1 MELRV
6 LKYFLTIAQEE
17 NFTKAAQL
25 LHITQPTL
33 SRQIAQLEEELGVQL
48 FIRSNHNLVLTDDGM
63 ILKCRAQEMIALSE
77 KTKQD
82 FLHKNE
88 NMEGLIS
95 IGSGEFLS
103 TKYLT
108 DCIAQFRKKYPRIR
122 YEIYS
127 GNAGYV
133 CDNIEK
139 GLFDVGMITE
149 PIDAKKYEFIS
160 MPVKEQW
167 GVLVKSDSPLAQK
180 EFVCPTDLADVVLI
194 TPLTEFQLDNIAK
207 WFGEYNGKIDIVAR
221 GNLLY
226 NEAMFAQS
234 GIGAVLGIKH
244 DCIYDG
250 LKFIPLFPQLENTT
264 ALIWKRDSVF
274 SSAVLAFIE
283 FAKQYLK
290 GIASDNL

>member
-6 LKYFLTIAQEE
+6 LKYFLAVAQEE

-48 FIRSNHNLVLTDDGM
+48 FIRSNHNLALTEDGM
-63 ILKCRAQEMIALSE
+63 ILKRRAQEMIALSE

-82 FLHKNE
+82 FLHRDE

-108 DCIAQFRKKYPRIR
+108 DCIAQFRKKYPRVR

-133 CDNIEK
+133 CDNIDK
-139 GLFDVGMITE
+139 GLFDIGLITE
-149 PIDAKKYEFIS
+149 PVDIKKYEFIS

-167 GVLVKSDSPLAQK
+167 GVLVKADSPLAQK
-180 EFVCPTDLADVVLI
+180 ETVCPADLADIPLI

-207 WFGEYNGKIDIVAR
+207 WFGAYNGKIDITAR

-244 DCIYDG
+244 DCTYDG
-250 LKFIPLFPQLENTT
+250 LKFIPLSPKLENTT

-274 SSAVLAFIE
+274 SSAASAFIA
-283 FAKQYLK
+283 FSVQYLK
-290 GIASDNL
+290 GITNDNL